1 MVQYNAEKEVLKMS
15 VSMYT
20 YCFRCV
26 DPGLVQKLLVGF
38 CFNSHK
44 TCALGQS
51 KFMKSYIENSS
62 KSTLI
67 FVKNLKKFDS
77 LTFF

>member
-1 MVQYNAEKEVLKMS
+1 
-15 VSMYT
+15 MYT
-20 YCFRCV
+20 YSCCCV
-26 DPGLVQKLLVGF
+26 DPGLVQKLIVGF

-51 KFMKSYIENSS
+51 KFMKIYIKNSS

-67 FVKNLKKFDS
+67 FVKDLKK
-77 LTFF
+77 LFFNRPLGPI